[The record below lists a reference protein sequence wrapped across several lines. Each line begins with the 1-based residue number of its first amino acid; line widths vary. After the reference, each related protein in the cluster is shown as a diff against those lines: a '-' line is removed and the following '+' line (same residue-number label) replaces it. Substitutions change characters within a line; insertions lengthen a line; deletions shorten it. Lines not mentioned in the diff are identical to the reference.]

1 MPSFGFNCDEKT
13 YRLIQSIPPGKRSQ
27 VIRDAINAYVP
38 EIDCMV
44 KEYWKI
50 RREEA
55 QRELEREKRREEE
68 RERYN
73 KYLEQIRKEENER
86 RKRQQREREIV
97 AKAEA
102 DHWSKLYKI
111 RNNSLEC

>member
-1 MPSFGFNCDEKT
+1 MRSFGLNCDEKT
-13 YRLIQSIPPGKRSQ
+13 YRLIQSIPPGKRSK

-55 QRELEREKRREEE
+55 QRELD
-68 RERYN
+68 
-73 KYLEQIRKEENER
+73 
-86 RKRQQREREIV
+86 RKRGVKKKENNMNSIEC
-97 AKAEA
+97 AYTKNEK
-102 DHWSKLYKI
+102 KLLNLKLNI
-111 RNNSLEC
+111 G

>member
-1 MPSFGFNCDEKT
+1 
-13 YRLIQSIPPGKRSQ
+13 LIQSIPPGKRSQ

-68 RERYN
+68 RERY
-73 KYLEQIRKEENER
+73 EQY
-86 RKRQQREREIV
+86 RKRIHKKREKV
-97 AKAEA
+97 AKSEAE
-102 DHWSKLYKI
+102 HWLKLYSSGTP
-111 RNNSLEC
+111 SLEC

>member
-27 VIRDAINAYVP
+27 VIRGAINAYVP

-55 QRELEREKRREEE
+55 QRELERGKRREEE
-68 RERYN
+68 RERY
-73 KYLEQIRKEENER
+73 EQY
-86 RKRQQREREIV
+86 RKRIHKKREKV
-97 AKAEA
+97 AKSEAE
-102 DHWSKLYKI
+102 HWLKLYSSGTP
-111 RNNSLEC
+111 SLEC

>member
-38 EIDCMV
+38 EIECMV

-55 QRELEREKRREEE
+55 KRELERKKRRKKE
-68 RERYN
+68 RERF
-73 KYLEQIRKEENER
+73 EQYR
-86 RKRQQREREIV
+86 RRLHKKREKI
-97 AKAEA
+97 AKSEAE
-102 DHWSKLYKI
+102 HWLKLY
-111 RNNSLEC
+111 SSGTPSSDC

>member
-68 RERYN
+68 RERY
-73 KYLEQIRKEENER
+73 EQY
-86 RKRQQREREIV
+86 RKRIHKKREKV
-97 AKAEA
+97 AKSEAE
-102 DHWSKLYKI
+102 HWLKLYSSGTP
-111 RNNSLEC
+111 SLEC

>member
-55 QRELEREKRREEE
+55 QRELERGKRREEE
-68 RERYN
+68 RERY
-73 KYLEQIRKEENER
+73 EQY
-86 RKRQQREREIV
+86 RKRLHKKREMIG
-97 AKAEA
+97 KSEA
-102 DHWSKLYKI
+102 GHWLKLYSSKTP
-111 RNNSLEC
+111 SLEY

>member
-1 MPSFGFNCDEKT
+1 MRNFGLNCDEKT
-13 YRLIQSIPPGKRSQ
+13 YRLIQSIPPGKRSK

-50 RREEA
+50 RHEEA

-73 KYLEQIRKEENER
+73 KYLEQIRKEENEG
-86 RKRQQREREIV
+86 RKLQQKEREIV
-97 AKAEA
+97 ARAEVN
-102 DHWSKLYKI
+102 HWLKMYSSGTP
-111 RNNSLEC
+111 SLEC

>member
-1 MPSFGFNCDEKT
+1 MRSFGLNCDEKT

-38 EIDCMV
+38 EIECMV

-55 QRELEREKRREEE
+55 QRELERKKRREEE
-68 RERYN
+68 RERY
-73 KYLEQIRKEENER
+73 EQY
-86 RKRQQREREIV
+86 RKRLHKKREKI
-97 AKAEA
+97 AKSEAE
-102 DHWSKLYKI
+102 HWLKLYSSGTP
-111 RNNSLEC
+111 SLDC

>member
-38 EIDCMV
+38 EIECMV

-55 QRELEREKRREEE
+55 QRELERKKRREEE
-68 RERYN
+68 RERY
-73 KYLEQIRKEENER
+73 EQY
-86 RKRQQREREIV
+86 RKRLHKKREKI
-97 AKAEA
+97 AKSEAE
-102 DHWSKLYKI
+102 HWLKLYI
-111 RNNSLEC
+111 SGTPSLEC